1 MTLADRV
8 RALALLTAT
17 GLLVQVHTSHAQSA
31 EAEVLFRDGRKLIK
45 QGKVAVGC
53 DKLAASERLESSIGT
68 LLNLGDCRE
77 KLGKYASSWAAFR
90 KAEAM
95 AKRAGRE
102 EKRMLEARN
111 RANKLEP
118 QLANLVIQVDLK
130 LDGLTVKRDGLALE
144 SGAWNT
150 AVPVDPGT
158 YAIVVEAPGHKPWRA
173 EVTVLHKSKRIVV
186 VPTLERAFVAAPVEP
201 TRAPTVAATPI
212 MIAAPPPRTTALTM
226 RTTQPSSFT
235 GERKLGLALGLLG
248 GGAIGAGIYFGM
260 EAKDLQRE
268 SDVLCPLVAC
278 GDAEGLRLNNKAQN
292 AATRANIFYV
302 AGGIAVA
309 SAVVLFIVGGPEHR
323 TVVTPT
329 AGSDQVGVSVEGS
342 F

>member
-8 RALALLTAT
+8 RAVALLTAT
-17 GLLVQVHTSHAQSA
+17 GLLVHVDTSHAQSA

-45 QGKVAVGC
+45 QGKVAAGC

-102 EKRMLEARN
+102 EKRMLEARK
-111 RANKLEP
+111 RASKLEP

-130 LDGLTVKRDGLALE
+130 VDGLVVKRDGLALE

-158 YAIVVEAPGHKPWRA
+158 YAIHVEAPGHKPWRA
-173 EVTVLHKSKRIVV
+173 DVTVLHKSKRIVV
-186 VPTLERAFVAAPVEP
+186 VPTLERVVVAAP
-201 TRAPTVAATPI
+201 TRAPAVAATPI
-212 MIAAPPPRTTALTM
+212 MISAPPPRTTVLTM
-226 RTTQPSSFT
+226 RTPQPSSFT

-248 GGAIGAGIYFGM
+248 GGAIGAGIYFGL

-278 GDAEGLRLNNKAQN
+278 GDAEGLRLNNKAQS

-329 AGSDQVGVSVEGS
+329 AGSDRVGVSVAGS

>member
-8 RALALLTAT
+8 RALTLLTAT

-45 QGKVAVGC
+45 AGQVAPGC
-53 DKLAASERLESSIGT
+53 DKLAASERLEPSIGT

-95 AKRAGRE
+95 AKRAGNE
-102 EKRMLEARN
+102 QKRMLEARN

-118 QLANLVIQVDLK
+118 QLANLVIQVDLQ
-130 LDGLTVKRDGLALE
+130 LDGLIVKRDGLALE
-144 SGAWNT
+144 PAAWNT
-150 AVPVDPGT
+150 AVPVDPGS
-158 YAIVVEAPGHKPWRA
+158 YAIIVEAPGHKPWRT
-173 EVTVLHKSKRIVV
+173 EVTVLHKSRRIVV
-186 VPTLERAFVAAPVEP
+186 VPTLERVVVAAPPVEP
-201 TRAPTVAATPI
+201 AVT
-212 MIAAPPPRTTALTM
+212 AAPVMIRRPAPRRALTM
-226 RTTQPSSFT
+226 RTERESSFT
-235 GERKLGLALGLLG
+235 GERKLGLVLGLLG
-248 GGAIGAGIYFGM
+248 GGAIGTGVYFGM
-260 EAKDLQRE
+260 QAKDLQRD
-268 SDVLCPLVAC
+268 SDALCPLVMCA
-278 GDAEGLRLNNKAQN
+278 DPEGLRLNNRAQN

-302 AGGIAVA
+302 AGGVAVA
-309 SAVVLFIVGGPEHR
+309 SAVVLFIVGGPEER

-329 AGSDQVGVSVEGS
+329 AGRDQVGVSVAGS